1 MKDDKSASKE
11 NVVTLNW
18 IKIGLFWGLFMYI
31 FTVVLLPLILRE
43 EITTRKMLINIPIW
57 VIAGLIF
64 GYWTNYLAVKR
75 KKEADE
81 SEIDKTETNNTNN

>member
-1 MKDDKSASKE
+1 MKDDKSASKG
-11 NVVTLNW
+11 NFATLNW
-18 IKIGLFWGLFMYI
+18 IKIGLFWGVFMYI

-64 GYWTNYLAVKR
+64 GFWINRLALKR
-75 KKEADE
+75 NKEADE
-81 SEIDKTETNNTNN
+81 SEIDKM